1 MWIGHLF
8 RRYIDIPCEATPFS
22 CNSGKFPA
30 IGYCKVPE
38 IQTGFFFCRM
48 ESTVGNSCAWFFCRL
63 LIWTVMEELMNLNC
77 VTFSRVHTHPLR
89 TWISTVCLI
98 RWTWIAEDLLRMV
111 SEVKFTN
118 SPFHCWLFSYTIQK
132 VIFVFQCAS
141 VWNES
146 KCKNLLMEVSL
157 TCMKMNL

>member
-1 MWIGHLF
+1 MNWPPVSPIYRHSLRSYPLF
-8 RRYIDIPCEATPFS
+8 LQFWKIS
-22 CNSGKFPA
+22 CHWLLQSSGNPNR
-30 IGYCKVPE
+30 
-38 IQTGFFFCRM
+38 FFFCRM